1 MKKINTTIQKEKLI
15 KPGGKT
21 RILGGAAADVDIV
34 FGGCYANLEGVI
46 NNKDRGTTC
55 VVYIQG
61 DYLGAIAQT

>member
-34 FGGCYANLEGVI
+34 FGGCYAGCFQ
-46 NNKDRGTTC
+46 RWTGSS
-55 VVYIQG
+55 
-61 DYLGAIAQT
+61 GAVAPGLV